1 MGLGARLDDIRG
13 EASGDGVSVTVDLHG
28 KLVGLE
34 FDRAAFTLRPD
45 DLARVV
51 RRLAEVATEDALAQ
65 GTAVVAEV
73 APAWWSDG
81 QRTSSS
87 SAVR

>member
-28 KLVGLE
+28 KLVGLT
-34 FDRAAFTLRPD
+34 FDRDAFTLRPD
-45 DLARVV
+45 DLAGVV
-51 RRLAEVATEDALAQ
+51 RRLAEAATADAVAQ
-65 GTAVVAEV
+65 GMAVVTGV
-73 APAWWSDG
+73 VPAWWWDD

-87 SAVR
+87 STTR